1 MRLVVDCFKLVR
13 GHGKSIGIYSL
24 TQSLLI
30 HLVEEQKKRQD
41 GNEIVVLGNSYNRK
55 DFDIDGVTFVEIKK
69 DPTKRI
75 VYTLWELFGVNVAA
89 RKNHADRVLFPR
101 GFRPFVCAIKDTVI
115 IHDMIPFFYDENFH
129 GAINPIENAYIMW
142 RLKASIRRANQVV
155 TISKSSYTDIKK
167 YVKLAVG
174 LDNKLRIIHN
184 GINEVKMP
192 ENIEKYNYIVA
203 TTTSM
208 PHKNAVGILKAYE
221 VYYTRQKKAHRTPMD
236 LHIIGIDNSFLKKLG
251 GITNEMKEHIFCHSY
266 VADYTEVCRLVAQ
279 AKISLFLSLAE
290 GFGFPPIEAMQ
301 LKTPVI
307 CSDRTSLPEVV
318 GQAAILVNP
327 DKPIDVAIAIENLEK
342 DENRQRELVEEG
354 TKNYKRFLWDSRA
367 ALYYDLLFEDGRRE
381 LMIQKFLR
389 NRREGRS

>member
-1 MRLVVDCFKLVR
+1 
-13 GHGKSIGIYSL
+13 
-24 TQSLLI
+24 
-30 HLVEEQKKRQD
+30 
-41 GNEIVVLGNSYNRK
+41 
-55 DFDIDGVTFVEIKK
+55 
-69 DPTKRI
+69 
-75 VYTLWELFGVNVAA
+75 
-89 RKNHADRVLFPR
+89 
-101 GFRPFVCAIKDTVI
+101 
-115 IHDMIPFFYDENFH
+115 
-129 GAINPIENAYIMW
+129 
-142 RLKASIRRANQVV
+142 
-155 TISKSSYTDIKK
+155 
-167 YVKLAVG
+167 
-174 LDNKLRIIHN
+174 
-184 GINEVKMP
+184 
-192 ENIEKYNYIVA
+192 
-203 TTTSM
+203 
-208 PHKNAVGILKAYE
+208 
-221 VYYTRQKKAHRTPMD
+221 MD